1 VAAPR
6 ARHGMSNGPLS
17 FDDEESPAP
26 RREAAEK
33 AETEGA
39 EAPPPARP
47 PTRRYGWIVGIVG
60 LLLIAYITLNTLRTQ
75 SREAP
80 QSGKALPAFATPL
93 ALSSLNG
100 DANVAR
106 KADSGASGKRPACE
120 VRGDDV
126 FNVCDLAARSPLVL
140 AFFITR
146 GGSECRRQ
154 LDVMQRVQ
162 ARFPGV
168 RFAAVA
174 VRGDRGDVRRL
185 IRHRGW
191 TYPIGYDR
199 DGAVANLYGVAVC
212 PTIVFAYPRRRTMAT
227 DFGYLGD
234 AKLAA
239 RVQALVTGSE
249 QRGWRPPR

>member
-1 VAAPR
+1 V
-6 ARHGMSNGPLS
+6 SDGPLS
-17 FDDEESPAP
+17 FGDEEEP
-26 RREAAEK
+26 RRSDR
-33 AETEGA
+33 EGA
-39 EAPPPARP
+39 KPGGADVPPPARP
-47 PTRRYGWIVGIVG
+47 PTRRYGWIVGVVG

-75 SREAP
+75 GQEAP
-80 QSGKALPAFATPL
+80 QVGKQLPPFATPL

-106 KADSGASGKRPACE
+106 KSGSGASGKRPACD

-146 GGSECRRQ
+146 GGTECRRQ
-154 LDVMQRVQ
+154 LDVIQRVQ
-162 ARFPGV
+162 GRFPGV

-174 VRGDRGDVRRL
+174 VRGNRGDLRTL
-185 IRHRGW
+185 IRRRGW
-191 TYPIGYDR
+191 TFPIGFDR

-212 PTIVFAYPRRRTMAT
+212 PTIVFAYPRRLTMVT
-227 DFGYLGD
+227 DFGYLGE

-239 RVQALVTGSE
+239 RVRALVTASE
-249 QRGWRPPR
+249 RRGWRPPR

>member
-1 VAAPR
+1 
-6 ARHGMSNGPLS
+6 MNEGPLS
-17 FDDEESPAP
+17 FGDEEEP
-26 RREAAEK
+26 RRRGEREAAEPG
-33 AETEGA
+33 GA
-39 EAPPPARP
+39 DVPPPARP
-47 PTRRYGWIVGIVG
+47 PTRRYGWIVGVVG

-75 SREAP
+75 GQEAP
-80 QSGKALPAFATPL
+80 QEGKQLPPFATPL

-106 KADSGASGKRPACE
+106 KSDSGASGKRPACE

-146 GGSECRRQ
+146 GGTECRRQ
-154 LDVMQRVQ
+154 LDVIQRVQ
-162 ARFPGV
+162 GRFPAV

-174 VRGDRGDVRRL
+174 VRGNRGDLRTL
-185 IRHRGW
+185 IRRRGW
-191 TYPIGYDR
+191 TFPIGFDR

-212 PTIVFAYPRRRTMAT
+212 PTIVFAYPRRLTMVT
-227 DFGYLGD
+227 DFGYLGE

-239 RVQALVTGSE
+239 RVRALVAASE
-249 QRGWRPPR
+249 RRGWRPPR

>member
-1 VAAPR
+1 
-6 ARHGMSNGPLS
+6 MKDEGPLS
-17 FDDEESPAP
+17 FDEEEPRP
-26 RREAAEK
+26 RREPGPGEEAAP
-33 AETEGA
+33 AGA
-39 EAPPPARP
+39 DVPPPARP
-47 PTRRYGWIVGIVG
+47 PTRRYGWIVGVIG
-60 LLLIAYITLNTLRTQ
+60 LLLIAYITLNTIRTQ

-80 QSGKALPAFATPL
+80 QEGKQLPGFATPL

-106 KADSGASGKRPACE
+106 RAGSGASGKRPACE

-146 GGSECRRQ
+146 GGAECRRE

-162 ARFPGV
+162 ARFEGV

-174 VRGDRGDVRRL
+174 VRGDRADLRKL
-185 IRHRGW
+185 IRRRGW
-191 TYPIGYDR
+191 TFHIGYDR

-212 PTIVFAYPRRRTMAT
+212 PTIVFAYPRRLTMLT

-234 AKLAA
+234 AKLAE
-239 RVQALVTGSE
+239 RVRALEAASVR
-249 QRGWRPPR
+249 RGWKPPR

>member
-1 VAAPR
+1 
-6 ARHGMSNGPLS
+6 MNDGPLS
-17 FDDEESPAP
+17 FGDEEQP
-26 RREAAEK
+26 RRPGDVEAAEP
-33 AETEGA
+33 AGA
-39 EAPPPARP
+39 DVPPPARP
-47 PTRRYGWIVGIVG
+47 PTRRYGWIVGVVG

-75 SREAP
+75 GQEAP
-80 QSGKALPAFATPL
+80 QEGKQLPPFATPL

-106 KADSGASGKRPACE
+106 KSDSGASGKRPACD

-146 GGSECRRQ
+146 GGTECRSQ
-154 LDVMQRVQ
+154 LDVIQRVQ
-162 ARFPGV
+162 GRFPGV

-174 VRGDRGDVRRL
+174 VRGDRGDLRTL
-185 IRHRGW
+185 IRRRGW
-191 TYPIGYDR
+191 TFPIGFDR

-212 PTIVFAYPRRRTMAT
+212 PTIVFAYPRRLTMVT
-227 DFGYLGD
+227 DFGYLGE

-239 RVQALVTGSE
+239 RFRALVTASE
-249 QRGWRPPR
+249 RRGWRPPR

>member
-1 VAAPR
+1 
-6 ARHGMSNGPLS
+6 MKDEGPLS
-17 FDDEESPAP
+17 FDEEEEPRRRERPDEEATRPA
-26 RREAAEK
+26 
-33 AETEGA
+33 GA
-39 EAPPPARP
+39 DVPPPARP
-47 PTRRYGWIVGIVG
+47 PTRRYGWIVGVVG

-75 SREAP
+75 GREAP
-80 QSGKALPAFATPL
+80 QEGKQLPPFATPL

-106 KADSGASGKRPACE
+106 RNGSGASGKRPACE

-146 GGSECRRQ
+146 GGAECRRE

-174 VRGDRGDVRRL
+174 VRGDRADLRKL
-185 IRHRGW
+185 IRRRGW
-191 TYPIGYDR
+191 TFPIGYDR

-212 PTIVFAYPRRRTMAT
+212 PTIVFAYPRRLTMLT

-234 AKLAA
+234 AKLAE
-239 RVQALVTGSE
+239 RVWALEAASVR
-249 QRGWRPPR
+249 RGWKPPR

>member
-1 VAAPR
+1 
-6 ARHGMSNGPLS
+6 MSDGPLS
-17 FDDEESPAP
+17 FGDEEEP
-26 RREAAEK
+26 RRGDR
-33 AETEGA
+33 EGDKPGGA
-39 EAPPPARP
+39 DVPPPARP
-47 PTRRYGWIVGIVG
+47 PTRRYGWIVGVVG

-75 SREAP
+75 GREAP
-80 QSGKALPAFATPL
+80 QEGKQLPPFATPL

-106 KADSGASGKRPACE
+106 KSGSGASGKRPACE

-146 GGSECRRQ
+146 GGTECRRQ
-154 LDVMQRVQ
+154 LDVIQRVQ
-162 ARFPGV
+162 GRFPGV

-174 VRGDRGDVRRL
+174 VRGNRGDLRTL
-185 IRHRGW
+185 IRRRGW
-191 TYPIGYDR
+191 TFPIGFDR

-212 PTIVFAYPRRRTMAT
+212 PTIVFAYPRRLTMVT
-227 DFGYLGD
+227 DFGYLGE

-239 RVQALVTGSE
+239 RVRALVTASE
-249 QRGWRPPR
+249 RRGWRPPR

>member
-1 VAAPR
+1 
-6 ARHGMSNGPLS
+6 MSDGPLS
-17 FDDEESPAP
+17 FDDDEPP
-26 RREAAEK
+26 RQRPAAERED
-33 AETEGA
+33 AA
-39 EAPPPARP
+39 EAPPPAAP
-47 PTRRYGWIVGIVG
+47 PTRRYGWIVGVIG

-75 SREAP
+75 GREAP
-80 QSGKALPAFATPL
+80 QTGKPLPAFAAPL

-106 KADSGASGKRPACE
+106 KADSGASGKRPACD
-120 VRGDDV
+120 VRGDAV

-140 AFFITR
+140 AFFITQ

-154 LDVMQRVQ
+154 LDVIQRAQ

-174 VRGDRGDVRRL
+174 VRGGRGDLRTL
-185 IRHRGW
+185 IRRHGW
-191 TYPIGYDR
+191 TFPIAYDH

-234 AKLAA
+234 AKFAG
-239 RVQALVTGSE
+239 RVQALVTASE

>member
-1 VAAPR
+1 MTGRV
-6 ARHGMSNGPLS
+6 SGPLS
-17 FDDEESPAP
+17 FDDEEEPRP
-26 RREAAEK
+26 RREPRPDV
-33 AETEGA
+33 
-39 EAPPPARP
+39 PPPARP
-47 PTRRYGWIVGIVG
+47 PTRRYGWIVGVVG

-80 QSGKALPAFATPL
+80 QEGKQLPAFATPL

-106 KADSGASGKRPACE
+106 RAGSGASGQRPACE

-126 FNVCDLAARSPLVL
+126 FNACDLAARSPLVL

-146 GGSECRRQ
+146 GGAECRRE

-162 ARFPGV
+162 GRFPGV

-174 VRGDRGDVRRL
+174 VRGDRADLRRL
-185 IRHRGW
+185 IRRRGW
-191 TYPIGYDR
+191 TFPIGYDR

-212 PTIVFAYPRRRTMAT
+212 PTTVFAYPRRLTMLT
-227 DFGYLGD
+227 DFGYLGE
-234 AKLAA
+234 AKLAE
-239 RVQALVTGSE
+239 RVRALEAAS
-249 QRGWRPPR
+249 QRRGWKPPR

>member
-1 VAAPR
+1 
-6 ARHGMSNGPLS
+6 MNQGPLS
-17 FDDEESPAP
+17 FGDEEEP
-26 RREAAEK
+26 RRRGDREAAEP
-33 AETEGA
+33 AGA

-47 PTRRYGWIVGIVG
+47 PTRRYGWIVGVVG

-80 QSGKALPAFATPL
+80 QEGKQLPAFATPL
-93 ALSSLNG
+93 APSSLNG

-120 VRGDDV
+120 VRGDNV

-146 GGSECRRQ
+146 GGTECRRQ
-154 LDVMQRVQ
+154 LDVIQRVQ

-174 VRGDRGDVRRL
+174 VRGNRGDLRAL
-185 IRHRGW
+185 IRRRGW
-191 TYPIGYDR
+191 TFPIGYDR

-212 PTIVFAYPRRRTMAT
+212 PTIVFAYPRRLTMVT
-227 DFGYLGD
+227 DFGYLGE
-234 AKLAA
+234 AKLAE
-239 RVQALVTGSE
+239 RVRALETASE
-249 QRGWRPPR
+249 RRGWRPPR